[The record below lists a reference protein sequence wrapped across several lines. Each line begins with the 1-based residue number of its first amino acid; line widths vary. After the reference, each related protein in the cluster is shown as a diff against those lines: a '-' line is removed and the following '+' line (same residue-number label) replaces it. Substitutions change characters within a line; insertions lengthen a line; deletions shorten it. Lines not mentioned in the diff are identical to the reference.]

1 MDYFY
6 AVCKLLAGLGGFLIG
21 FKLISENV
29 EKMATGSMRN
39 WFNKTSRNKFL
50 GVGIGMAST
59 AMVQSSAITTVMTI
73 GLVNAGIMSL
83 YQATAIIMGANIGTT
98 ITAHIV
104 ALQSIN
110 IIDSAIA
117 FAFIGIFMSMIVKE
131 EKVRTIGMMLSGLGL
146 VFMGLMFMSQSMS
159 VFQESTTIKRVLTE
173 CKNPFLLLLFGIV
186 STAIMQSSSALTSII
201 ITMSANNLIIGG
213 GGNCVLYVIL
223 GSNIGSCVTALISS
237 VGTNANAKRV
247 ALIHLLFNLI
257 GSMIFMTVLL
267 LWKDFMAVTFESWF
281 KKPPMQIAMFHTFFN
296 LICTLMFV
304 WFIDGFVRIATLII
318 PDKKTTKK
326 QEGLDTRVLKTTG
339 VAIGLVINECK
350 KMTDKSIDVLTL
362 AFNSFIESDST
373 VVDEIDNKLHEIAFI
388 YRDIT
393 DYLIKISAENV
404 GVKGEAMISALHA
417 SLSDI
422 LRISELS
429 DNIVKYTR
437 NEIENNLEF
446 SDTVIKELKAMFGKI
461 EELHLECMDAFVNRN
476 KQALE
481 KADETENR
489 IDEYRKTL
497 IADHIKRLNEGKCKP
512 QSSNVFI
519 SLVGNLER
527 AADHLTY
534 IAHAFDNI

>member
-1 MDYFY
+1 M
-6 AVCKLLAGLGGFLIG
+6 
-21 FKLISENV
+21 
-29 EKMATGSMRN
+29 
-39 WFNKTSRNKFL
+39 
-50 GVGIGMAST
+50 
-59 AMVQSSAITTVMTI
+59 
-73 GLVNAGIMSL
+73 
-83 YQATAIIMGANIGTT
+83 
-98 ITAHIV
+98 
-104 ALQSIN
+104 
-110 IIDSAIA
+110 
-117 FAFIGIFMSMIVKE
+117 
-131 EKVRTIGMMLSGLGL
+131 
-146 VFMGLMFMSQSMS
+146 
-159 VFQESTTIKRVLTE
+159 
-173 CKNPFLLLLFGIV
+173 
-186 STAIMQSSSALTSII
+186 
-201 ITMSANNLIIGG
+201 
-213 GGNCVLYVIL
+213 
-223 GSNIGSCVTALISS
+223 
-237 VGTNANAKRV
+237 
-247 ALIHLLFNLI
+247 
-257 GSMIFMTVLL
+257 
-267 LWKDFMAVTFESWF
+267 
-281 KKPPMQIAMFHTFFN
+281 
-296 LICTLMFV
+296 
-304 WFIDGFVRIATLII
+304 
-318 PDKKTTKK
+318 
-326 QEGLDTRVLKTTG
+326 LKTTG

-362 AFNSFIESDST
+362 AFNSFIDSDST

-404 GVKGEAMISALHA
+404 GVKDEAMISALHA

-519 SLVGNLER
+519 NLVGNLER